1 MHLPLKLSLFQLAIF
16 ALSALGTRYV
26 LADSPEG
33 VRPDFAAQVLPILTQ
48 RCFACHGPDADKREA
63 DLRLDQ
69 ASSLFQRRGD
79 QPAVIQ
85 PGDAA
90 DSPLYQRLIASD
102 PAEQMPP
109 PSHGGPLSLDE
120 ITTIKRWI
128 DNGAKW
134 EGHWAF
140 QPIVRPELPPAL
152 LGYSDQPI
160 DRLVAAKWK
169 EHDLTPAEPAS
180 REMLLRRV
188 TFALTGLPPTATEIQ
203 DFLADQ
209 RPGAYERVVDRLLAS
224 PHYGEQM
231 ARQWLDLARYADT
244 HGFNIDSYRDMWRWR
259 DWVIDAY
266 NSNMPFDQFT
276 REQLAGDLLPN
287 ATVDQITATGFNRNH
302 PINDEMGAIPE
313 EYLHFYAADRAN
325 TTATV
330 WLGLTLACAE
340 CHDHKYDP
348 ISQRDYYQFY
358 AFFNNVDDQGLDGRR
373 GNAAPTII
381 SPTKEQ
387 SQQLTGLDQQ
397 LRTLD
402 AALSAARDEAQQSPS
417 NWERSTEQVAAAAN
431 PPTDSAA
438 RLSLDGESGGVR
450 IQRENDEAPLFLPGK
465 FDQALL
471 CDGRTLI
478 TPSEAIQLGDTF
490 SIGLWAYPTTSNA
503 TVLAASPDFT
513 LSLDRGQLVYETIER
528 RLHTTEVMSKNLWQQ
543 VTLTV
548 DGKQIAVYR
557 DGVLLP
563 LSPSERI
570 DTMEVDQASP
580 EVTQLQFGRAGELDG
595 FRGLLDDVRIY
606 ARTLSPLE
614 VQRLGGGDPI
624 GEILAK
630 PTEQRTDGE
639 QATLLDHYL
648 RQTDPHYAQQV
659 ERHETIARQRRRFI
673 ENFPETMVMRERTER
688 RPARILERGRYDLPG
703 ETVTPDVLDCLPS
716 LRRHTNA
723 DRLALAEWLTDDR
736 QPLTARVAVN
746 RYWQKLFGTSLVA
759 TPEDFGLRSSPPSN
773 RALLDY
779 LAADFRDNN
788 WDVKRLLKQIVMSAT
803 YRQTSAVDVAKW
815 NADPAN
821 QYLARGPRLRLSA
834 EQLRDAALAASDL
847 LNDHI
852 GGPSVRPYQPADLWE
867 AISYGRD
874 FTAQRY
880 AQDHGDRLYRRSLY
894 TFWKRTSPPP
904 NMSAFDAPNREF
916 CTLTRSQTNTPQQAL
931 VLMNDPT
938 FIEASRALAAEMM
951 QSTPDVETQIASAFR
966 RIVSRAPSQQERQ
979 ILARV
984 YEAQLAHYRQDLDG
998 ARELVAIGESP
1009 TADLPADEQAALTMV
1024 VSTIMNL
1031 DEAIHAN

>member
-1 MHLPLKLSLFQLAIF
+1 MHLPLKLSLFQLAIL
-16 ALSALGTRYV
+16 ALSAIGTRYV
-26 LADSPEG
+26 LADSPDG
-33 VRPDFAAQVLPILTQ
+33 VRPDFAAEVLPILTQ
-48 RCFACHGPDADKREA
+48 RCFACHGPDENKREA
-63 DLRLDQ
+63 GLRLDQ
-69 ASSLFQRRGD
+69 AASFFHRRGD
-79 QPAVIQ
+79 EPAIVQ

-90 DSPLYQRLIASD
+90 HSELYRRLVASD
-102 PAEQMPP
+102 PDAQMPP
-109 PSHGGPLSLDE
+109 PKHGDPLSLNE

-128 DNGAKW
+128 DSGAKW

-140 QPIVRPELPPAL
+140 QPIVKPELPAAYP
-152 LGYSDQPI
+152 GWSDQPI

-169 EHDLTPAEPAS
+169 GQGLTPAKPAD

-188 TFALTGLPPTATEIQ
+188 TFALTGLPPSAAEIQ
-203 DFLADQ
+203 DFVADN
-209 RPGAYERVVDRLLAS
+209 RPDAYERVVDRLLAS
-224 PHYGEQM
+224 PRYGEQM

-266 NSNMPFDQFT
+266 NANMPFDQFT

-313 EYLHFYAADRAN
+313 EYLHFYAADRTN

-358 AFFNNVDDQGLDGRR
+358 AFFNNVDDLGLDGRR
-373 GNAAPTII
+373 GNAAPVIV
-381 SPTKEQ
+381 SPTKRQREQ
-387 SQQLTGLDQQ
+387 LAVFDQQ
-397 LRTLD
+397 IATLD
-402 AALSAARDEAQQSPS
+402 AALAASRDHAKEALAAWELSAEKD
-417 NWERSTEQVAAAAN
+417 AAAAK
-431 PPTDSAA
+431 PPADSAA
-438 RLSLDGESGGVR
+438 RFSLDGDSAAVK
-450 IQRENDEAPLFLPGK
+450 IARENDEPPLFLPGK

-490 SIGLWAYPTTSNA
+490 SIGLWVYPTTSSP

-513 LSLDRGQLVYETIER
+513 LMLDRGEMVYESIER
-528 RLHTTEVMSKNLWQQ
+528 RLHTTEVMVKNLWQQ

-548 DGKQIAVYR
+548 DGKSIALYR
-557 DGVLLP
+557 DGVALP
-563 LSPSERI
+563 LSESERV
-570 DTMEVDQASP
+570 DTMEVDEASP
-580 EVTQLQFGRAGELDG
+580 EVHQLQIAGAGATDG

-630 PTEQRTDGE
+630 SISERTAAE
-639 QATLLDHYL
+639 QATLLDYYL
-648 RQTDPHYAQQV
+648 RKSDPKYAETV
-659 ERHETIARQRRRFI
+659 ERHDAVARQRRRLM
-673 ENFPETMVMRERTER
+673 EDFPETMVMRERTDR
-688 RPARILERGRYDLPG
+688 RPARILQRGRYDLPG
-703 ETVTPDVLDCLPS
+703 ETVAPDVLAGLPP
-716 LRRHTNA
+716 LPKNAQA
-723 DRLALAEWLTDDR
+723 DRLALANWLVDDR

-746 RYWQKLFGTSLVA
+746 RYWQTLFGNSLVA
-759 TPEDFGLRSSPPSN
+759 SPEDFGLRSSPPSN
-773 RALLDY
+773 PELLDY
-779 LAADFRDNN
+779 LAADFRESG
-788 WDVKRLLKQIVMSAT
+788 WDVKRLLKQMVMSAA
-803 YRQTSAVDVAKW
+803 YQQTSAVSEAEW
-815 NADPAN
+815 EADPTN
-821 QYLARGPRLRLSA
+821 QFVARGPRLRLTA
-834 EQLRDAALAASDL
+834 EQLRDAALAASGL
-847 LNDHI
+847 LNEQL
-852 GGPSVRPYQPADLWE
+852 GGPSVRPYQPPGLWE

-894 TFWKRTSPPP
+894 TFWKRSSPPP
-904 NMSAFDAPNREF
+904 NLSAFDAPNREF
-916 CTLTRSQTNTPQQAL
+916 CTLTRSRTNTPQQAL

-938 FIEASRALAAEMM
+938 FVEAARVLAAKVM
-951 QSTPDVETQIASAFR
+951 QSHDDVDEQIAAAF
-966 RIVSRAPSQQERQ
+966 VDLTSRAPSQEEQQ
-979 ILARV
+979 ILTRL
-984 YEAQLAHYRQDLDG
+984 YQSQLAHYEESPDAAKL
-998 ARELVAIGESP
+998 LIAIGEAP
-1009 TADLPADEQAALTMV
+1009 AADVPAVQQAAMTMV
-1024 VSTIMNL
+1024 ISTIMNL